1 MAEKK
6 SIVTWTK
13 TDEAP
18 QLASYSLLPIVKAF
32 TKDAGVDIDVRDI
45 SLAGR
50 ILAQFGYEPDDLA
63 YLGELVW
70 KPECNLIKL
79 PNISA
84 SVPQLIEAIRELQKR
99 GFNLPEYPEEPQ
111 NAEEEEVK
119 KKYDACVGSVVN
131 PVIRAGNSIRK
142 IARPVKEY
150 AKKHPHKLKPTDP
163 HQKSYVAYMKAGD
176 FYRHEKSVVL
186 DKDTKLKY
194 VFENPKTGEEI
205 VLKEIEGQKGD
216 VIDGTWMNRKV
227 LREFFEEVIQDA
239 KENDILFSLH
249 VKATMMMVSDPV
261 IFGDAIRVYFKK
273 LWEKHGDLLEKI
285 GFKPERGL
293 VDLEEKMKKLSPEE
307 QEAIKK
313 TLEEIYKEQPRMYMV
328 DSDKGIT
335 NLHRPNDVIIDASIP
350 AVIKNGLKGWGPQG
364 EEEDVVITVPDRSYA
379 TMYDEIVEDIKV
391 RGQFDPATVGSVEN
405 IGLMAI
411 GAEEYGSHDKTFF
424 PPEDGFIKIVD
435 EEGNVLMKHRVNKG
449 DIYRSCQ
456 TKDVAIKNWIEIA
469 VKRAKEA
476 SQEYGETIPIVFWL
490 DRRRAHDRELIRI
503 VREELKKMEQEGKL
517 EGVDWYIMP
526 PKDAM
531 KFTLKRFREGKYTIS
546 VTGNVLRDY
555 LTDLFP
561 IIEVGTSARAQSIV
575 PLLKGGL
582 LLETGAG
589 GSAPRHVAQF
599 LKETHLRWD
608 SLGEFLA
615 VYEALMHEYRKTG
628 NKKAKVIADALY
640 KAIYKYLME
649 DKTPK
654 RKVGQ
659 LDTRGSHYYLARFWA
674 EALAEQ
680 DEDKELK
687 EKFAPVAKA
696 LAENEEKILEEIRAT
711 EGKPAGID
719 AWYFFGLNPND
730 PVEKQILEKLPPE
743 KQKEN
748 IELYEKVVSLM
759 RPSKTFNEIIDNL
772 LNN

>member
-1 MAEKK
+1 MAKPT
-6 SIVTWTK
+6 ITWTK

-32 TKDAGVDIDVRDI
+32 VKDAGIDIDVRDI

-50 ILAQFGYEPDDLA
+50 VLAQFGYEPDDLA

-84 SVPQLIEAIRELQKR
+84 SVPQLIETIRELQKR
-99 GFNLPEYPEEPQ
+99 GFDLPDYPEEPQ
-111 NAEEEEVK
+111 TPEEEEIK

-131 PVIRAGNSIRK
+131 PVIRQGNSIRL
-142 IARPVKEY
+142 IAPPVKEY

-163 HQKSYVAYMKAGD
+163 HQKSYVAYMKSGD
-176 FYRHEKSVVL
+176 FYDYEKSITL
-186 DKDTKLKY
+186 DSDKKLRIEF
-194 VFENPKTGEEI
+194 VDENGN
-205 VLKEIEGQKGD
+205 VQVMKELELEKGD
-216 VIDGTWMNRKV
+216 VIDSTHMNRRK
-227 LREFFEEVIQDA
+227 LRQFFEEVIQDA

-249 VKATMMMVSDPV
+249 VKATMMRVSDPV
-261 IFGDAIRVYFKK
+261 IFGDAIRVYYKK

-364 EEEDVVITVPDRSYA
+364 EEDDVVLTVPDRSYA

-391 RGQFDPATVGSVEN
+391 RGQFDPACVGSVEN
-405 IGLMAI
+405 VGLMAMK
-411 GAEEYGSHDKTFF
+411 AEEYGSHDKTFF
-424 PPEDGFIKIVD
+424 APAKGKFRVVD
-435 EEGNVLMKHRVNKG
+435 EEGNVLMEQEVEEG
-449 DIYRSCQ
+449 DIYRSC
-456 TKDVAIKNWIEIA
+456 VAKSPAIENWIEIA
-469 VKRAKEA
+469 VQRAKQQKA
-476 SQEYGETIPIVFWL
+476 PIVFWL
-490 DRRRAHDRELIRI
+490 DRRRAHDRELIKR
-503 VREELKKMEQEGKL
+503 VRTKLQELEQKGEL

-575 PLLKGGL
+575 PLLAGGI

-589 GSAPRHVAQF
+589 GSAPRHVKQF
-599 LKETHLRWD
+599 REETHLRWD
-608 SLGEFLA
+608 SLGEYLA
-615 VYEALMHEYRKTG
+615 VYEALMHEYRKNPE

-687 EKFAPVAKA
+687 EKFAPVAKE
-696 LAENEEKILEEIRAT
+696 LAEKEQQILEEIKAT

-719 AWYFFGLNPND
+719 AWYFFGLNPED

-743 KQKEN
+743 KQKEVV
-748 IELYEKVVSLM
+748 ELYQKVVSLM
-759 RPSKTFNEIIDNL
+759 RPSKTFNEIIDRL
-772 LNN
+772 LNS